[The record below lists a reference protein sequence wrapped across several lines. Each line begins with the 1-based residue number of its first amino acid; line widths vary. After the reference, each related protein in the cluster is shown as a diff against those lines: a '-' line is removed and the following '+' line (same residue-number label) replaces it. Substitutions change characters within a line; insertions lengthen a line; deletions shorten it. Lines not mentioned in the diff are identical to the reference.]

1 MAEMI
6 SSRVKDAVRMDTT
19 DEALFAALQDP
30 ECKERIEKWF
40 NSSMRSEQVMVRLQF
55 FVLFLRGKLG
65 SEGLGV
71 PSSWV
76 VKSFGFN
83 LDTSWDYANFSAECK

>member
-1 MAEMI
+1 MAEII
-6 SSRVKDAVRMDTT
+6 SSRVKDAVRLDTT
-19 DEALFAALQDP
+19 DEVLFAALQDAD
-30 ECKERIEKWF
+30 CRERVEKWF
-40 NSSMRSEQVMVRLQF
+40 NSSMRSEEVMVRLQF

-83 LDTSWDYANFSAECK
+83 LDTSWDYAGSSAEAK